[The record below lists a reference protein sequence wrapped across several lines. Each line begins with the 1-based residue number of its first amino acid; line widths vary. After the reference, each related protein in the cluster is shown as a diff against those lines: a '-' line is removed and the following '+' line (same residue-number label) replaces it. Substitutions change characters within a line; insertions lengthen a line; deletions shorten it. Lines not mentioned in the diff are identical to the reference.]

1 MDHRVPSWPLDA
13 RRSIRASRCA
23 TTHLSVP
30 QSSLA
35 VATDE
40 MALARRLAGTPMPSI
55 VLQRINGS
63 RIGLQTISL
72 GWVVYYL
79 YPGTDEASALGID
92 SPAQDAAQH
101 RAYCEREYR
110 FRELGVRPVGISSQQ
125 HLEQLGTI
133 RDHQIEHLMLIDPD
147 LVLAEALGLPT
158 FELAERLWYRRLTL
172 LVHDG
177 VIERAFYPVATAANN
192 PGQVLTWLQLHG

>member
-13 RRSIRASRCA
+13 RRSIRASQCA
-23 TTHLSVP
+23 TTHPSAP
-30 QSSLA
+30 RSNLA

-40 MALARRLAGTPMPSI
+40 MALAHRLAGVPMPSI
-55 VLQRINGS
+55 TLQRINGN

-79 YPGTDEASALGID
+79 YPGTDDFAALGID
-92 SPAQDAAQH
+92 SPAEDTAQH

-110 FRELGVRPVGISSQQ
+110 FRELGVRTVGISSQQ

-133 RDHQIEHLMLIDPD
+133 REHHIEHPMLIDPD

>member
-1 MDHRVPSWPLDA
+1 MDHPVPSWSLDA
-13 RRSIRASRCA
+13 RRAIRASRCA
-23 TTHLSVP
+23 ATHGGP
-30 QSSLA
+30 PSSNLA
-35 VATDE
+35 VATEAMD
-40 MALARRLAGTPMPSI
+40 LARRLAGTPMPSI
-55 VLQRINGS
+55 TLQRINGS

-72 GWVVYYL
+72 GWVVFYL
-79 YPGTDEASALGID
+79 YPGTGAISAPGID
-92 SPAQDAAQH
+92 SPAEDAVQH

-110 FRELGVRPVGISSQQ
+110 FRELGVRMVGISSQQ

-133 RDHQIEHLMLIDPD
+133 REHHIEHLMLVDPD

-158 FELAERLWYRRLTL
+158 FELAERRWYRRLTL
-172 LVHDG
+172 LAHDG

>member
-23 TTHLSVP
+23 TTAP
-30 QSSLA
+30 RAQQSDLA
-35 VATDE
+35 VVTDE
-40 MALARRLAGTPMPSI
+40 MALARRLAGIAMPSI
-55 VLQRINGS
+55 TLQRINGS

-79 YPGTDEASALGID
+79 YPGTDEAGAVGID
-92 SPAQDAAQH
+92 GPAEDTAQH

-125 HLEQLGTI
+125 HLEQLATI
-133 RDHQIEHLMLIDPD
+133 RDHHIEHLMLIDPD

-158 FELAERLWYRRLTL
+158 FELSERLWYRRLTL

-177 VIERAFYPVATAANN
+177 IIERAFYPVATAANN

>member
-23 TTHLSVP
+23 TTHGSLSH
-30 QSSLA
+30 SSLA

-40 MALARRLAGTPMPSI
+40 MALLRGLAGSPMPSI
-55 VLQRINGS
+55 TLQRISGS
-63 RIGLQTISL
+63 RIGLRTLSL
-72 GWVVYYL
+72 GWVVFYL
-79 YPGTDEASALGID
+79 YPGTDETAVTGID
-92 SPAQDAAQH
+92 SPTEDAAQH

-133 RDHQIEHLMLIDPD
+133 RDHHIEHLMLIDPD

-172 LVHDG
+172 LAHDG
-177 VIERAFYPVATAANN
+177 IIERAFYPVATAANN

>member
-1 MDHRVPSWPLDA
+1 MDLGH
-13 RRSIRASRCA
+13 
-23 TTHLSVP
+23 
-30 QSSLA
+30 
-35 VATDE
+35 
-40 MALARRLAGTPMPSI
+40 RLAGNPMPSI
-55 VLQRINGS
+55 TLQRINGS

-72 GWVVYYL
+72 GWVVFYL
-79 YPGTDEASALGID
+79 YPGTDETSATGID
-92 SPAQDAAQH
+92 GPIEDAAQH

-133 RDHQIEHLMLIDPD
+133 REHHIEHLMLIDPD
-147 LVLAEALGLPT
+147 LVLAEVLGLPT
-158 FELAERLWYRRLTL
+158 FELAERSWYRRLTL

-192 PGQVLTWLQLHG
+192 PGQVLTWLQLHA